1 MVRPIITSRRK
12 RVIIDVDTQRHFFL
26 DTSIVCVRNHRQVL
40 ANIQKVV
47 SWARLKNIHI
57 ISTVQMRTGNN
68 FYCNSYIGGMAGR
81 KKIGC
86 TLCKSRTCFDA
97 DGYTDLPPEVL
108 EHYDQVIFR
117 KRCFDPF
124 EEPRADRMLSELQ
137 ADELILIG
145 AATEGAVKATAL
157 GLLAR
162 HKNVTVLVDAT
173 GSYKKTV
180 GEVAL
185 RHILES
191 GGRLTE
197 TGTILGHSFL
207 RLMESYNLGRC

>member
-1 MVRPIITSRRK
+1 MVMPIITSRRK
-12 RVIIDVDTQRHFFL
+12 RIIIDVDTQKHFFI

-40 ANIQKVV
+40 ANIQRVV
-47 SWARLKNIHI
+47 SWARLKNIHM
-57 ISTVQMRTGNN
+57 ISTVQTYTGNN
-68 FYCNSYIGGMAGR
+68 LYCNSYIGGTAGQN
-81 KKIGC
+81 KIGC
-86 TLCKSRTCFDA
+86 TLCKSHTYFDA
-97 DGYTDLPPEVL
+97 DGCTDLPPEIL
-108 EHYDQVIFR
+108 EHYDQVILY

-162 HKNVTVLVDAT
+162 HKKVTVLVDAT

-180 GEVAL
+180 GEIAL
-185 RHILES
+185 RRILER
-191 GGRLTE
+191 GGRLTN
-197 TGTILGHSFL
+197 TGTVLGFSFL
-207 RLMESYNLGRC
+207 QLMESYDSGRY